1 MKEEVMECE
10 WVIGVYKGD
19 RAKSVRSHADAG
31 IGYFIREERGKATSY
46 EVEAA
51 FRRPIDGPRPDH
63 LLLATEYQAEKLD
76 EQYQQRHGLRD
87 RQVSAITSTPNTLLK
102 GIQPSSRT
110 QLTGVDA

>member
-1 MKEEVMECE
+1 MQWE
-10 WVIGVYKGD
+10 WVVGVYGGD

-31 IGYFIREERGKATSY
+31 IGYFIREVRGKATNY

-63 LLLATEYQAEKLD
+63 LLLATDYQVEKLD

-87 RQVSAITSTPNTLLK
+87 MHVSASTDIPKSLLT
-102 GIQPSSRT
+102 PSRF
-110 QLTGVDA
+110 